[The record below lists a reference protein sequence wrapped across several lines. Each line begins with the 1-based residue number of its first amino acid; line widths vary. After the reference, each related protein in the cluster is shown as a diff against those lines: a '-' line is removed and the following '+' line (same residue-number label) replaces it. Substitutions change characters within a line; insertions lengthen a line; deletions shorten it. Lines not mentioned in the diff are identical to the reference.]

1 MKAFRPFVFIVAFV
15 LIIGLACSFGGGTST
30 EQPPNT
36 QPPAQDQPT
45 EAAPPAQDQP
55 TDVPPTDAPTEVPPT
70 EAPTAEKYFTEEF
83 DGDINNWSVVTVTD
97 SDTADPE
104 KVSVKPENGK
114 LVFDFG
120 SEYVY
125 YYMFYDP
132 YTYED
137 VKIEVKADNR
147 GKNNNNVSLLCRY
160 DKREGWYEFNI
171 ANNGLYWIYYAQPNP
186 ATEKTEY
193 FRIYN
198 GGSTAIKQ
206 GKDVNTY
213 TATCKGET
221 LSLFINGKEARTVK
235 DTKYKLREGKVGISV
250 SSFNVLP
257 ILVEMEWF
265 KISEP

>member
-1 MKAFRPFVFIVAFV
+1 MKALRPFFFIVAFV
-15 LIIGLACSFGGGTST
+15 LIIGLACTFGTGTST
-30 EQPPNT
+30 EQPPAVPSE
-36 QPPAQDQPT
+36 PPVQEQPT
-45 EAAPPAQDQP
+45 EAPPEPQPEQP
-55 TDVPPTDAPTEVPPT
+55 TEAPAPTEVPPT
-70 EAPTAEKYFTEEF
+70 EAPTAEKFFTEEF
-83 DGDINNWSVVTVTD
+83 DGDIANWSTLTVTD
-97 SDTADPE
+97 SDNADPD
-104 KVSVKPENGK
+104 KVTVKPENGK

-132 YTYED
+132 FTYED
-137 VKIEVKADNR
+137 VSIEVKADNR

-160 DKREGWYEFNI
+160 DEREGWYEFNI
-171 ANNGLYWIYYAQPNP
+171 ANNGLYWIYYAQPN
-186 ATEKTEY
+186 ADTNKTQY

-213 TATCKGET
+213 KATCKGDT
-221 LSLFINGKEARTVK
+221 LSLYINGKEARTVK
-235 DTKYKLREGKVGISV
+235 DTKYKLREGKVGLSV